1 MKLSK
6 LLAVVVIAVS
16 AAACGDLEVVNLN
29 DPDRE
34 RAISTPT
41 DVEALIA
48 GSFSSWWGSGHYS
61 RIFIPMTTMADA
73 WSSSWGNF
81 GMREMGSEPRE
92 GWNNDPSATYASSL
106 FNVWRDSYK
115 ALSGVRDGVLAVQG
129 GVALGVDGADNA
141 RGLAFGSFVQGMALA
156 RLATT

>member
-61 RIFIPMTTMADA
+61 RIFIPMTSNQKFT
-73 WSSSWGNF
+73 
-81 GMREMGSEPRE
+81 
-92 GWNNDPSATYASSL
+92 
-106 FNVWRDSYK
+106 
-115 ALSGVRDGVLAVQG
+115 
-129 GVALGVDGADNA
+129 
-141 RGLAFGSFVQGMALA
+141 
-156 RLATT
+156 